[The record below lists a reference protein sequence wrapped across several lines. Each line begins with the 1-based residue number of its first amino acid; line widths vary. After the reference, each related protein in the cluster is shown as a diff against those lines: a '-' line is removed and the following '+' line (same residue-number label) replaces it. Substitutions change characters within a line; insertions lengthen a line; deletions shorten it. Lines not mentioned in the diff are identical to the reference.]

1 MIDSINIHDL
11 GVISQAEL
19 PLGPGLTA
27 VTGETGAGKT
37 MVVTALGLLLGQR
50 ADTTRVR
57 SGAEAAWVEGRF
69 QVDGI
74 SPVTDAVAELG
85 GFVEDG
91 SVILSRHVPA
101 QGSSK
106 AVVGGRAAPVAL
118 LQQIAG
124 HLVVVHGQSD
134 QVRLTGESAQRD
146 ALDRFGGRALTDTL
160 NAFQGVYGT
169 WKEASAK
176 LAQFESD
183 REWAQAEATRLKGA
197 LDLIDRVRPLAG
209 EDEELKA
216 LSERLQNTEELRT
229 QVNLAKQALSSDESG
244 PDATDVSSLVDQAIR
259 AVERVVGSDPTLQGV
274 LDQVKDIA
282 FRVGDAVVELSGYLT
297 ALDGDAA
304 MDLDQVMERRR
315 ELSDLTRQFGPTVDD
330 VLAFEQE
337 AATKLG
343 ELDRSDSAREEL
355 TAHVE
360 QLWEEVS
367 RTGNQLT
374 VLRQQAASDI
384 SQAVSF
390 ELQALAMPDARFVV
404 DVTPKSE
411 PTQFG
416 FDQVAFLLAP
426 HQGSDPRPLGKGAS
440 GGELSRVMLALEV
453 VIASADAVPTYIFDE
468 VDAGVGG
475 ASALEIGKRLQDL
488 SRHAQVI
495 VVTHLAQVACFANR
509 HVTVEKDRTGE
520 FTRSSV
526 RVLGEDERVR
536 ELARMLGGDPES
548 SSALDHAR
556 EMLDRA
562 SVSRHTEPV

>member
-1 MIDSINIHDL
+1 MIDSISIHDL

-57 SGAEAAWVEGRF
+57 SGADAAWVEGRF
-69 QVDGI
+69 HVNGI
-74 SPVTDAVAELG
+74 NPVTDAVSELG

-91 SVILSRHVPA
+91 SVILSRHVPS

-106 AVVGGRAAPVAL
+106 AVVGGRATPVAL
-118 LQQIAG
+118 LQQFAQ

-134 QVRLTGESAQRD
+134 QVRLTSESAQRD
-146 ALDRFGGRALTDTL
+146 ALDRFGGRALTDAL
-160 NAFQGVYGT
+160 QAFQAVYGT

-176 LAQFESD
+176 LAQFDSD
-183 REWAQAEATRLKGA
+183 REWASAEAARLKEA
-197 LDLIDRVRPLAG
+197 LDLIDQVRPVAG
-209 EDEELKA
+209 EDEELKS

-229 QVNLAKQALSSDESG
+229 QVNLAKQALSGDEAG
-244 PDATDVSSLVDQAIR
+244 PDGTDVSALVDQAIR
-259 AVERVVGSDPTLQGV
+259 AVERVVPSDASLQGV
-274 LDQVKDIA
+274 LDQMKDVG
-282 FRVGDAVVELSGYLT
+282 FRVGDIVVELSGYLT

-315 ELSDLTRQFGPTVDD
+315 ALSDLTRQFGPTVAD
-330 VLAFEQE
+330 VLAFEEE
-337 AATKLG
+337 AATKLN

-355 TAHVE
+355 LIEVGR
-360 QLWEEVS
+360 LWEGVS
-367 RTGNQLT
+367 QTGNHLT
-374 VLRQQAASDI
+374 VLRQQAASEI
-384 SQAVSF
+384 SRAVSF

-404 DVTPKSE
+404 ELTPKSE

-488 SRHAQVI
+488 ARHAQVI

-520 FTRSSV
+520 FTQSSV
-526 RVLGEDERVR
+526 RVVADEERVR
-536 ELARMLGGDPES
+536 ELARMLGGDPDS

-562 SVSRHTEPV
+562 SVSRHR

>member
-1 MIDSINIHDL
+1 
-11 GVISQAEL
+11 
-19 PLGPGLTA
+19 
-27 VTGETGAGKT
+27 
-37 MVVTALGLLLGQR
+37 
-50 ADTTRVR
+50 
-57 SGAEAAWVEGRF
+57 VEGRF

-74 SPVTDAVAELG
+74 SPVTGAVDELG

-91 SVILSRHVPA
+91 SVILSRHVPS

-118 LQQIAG
+118 LQQIAE

-134 QVRLTGESAQRD
+134 QVRLTSESAQRE

-160 NAFQGVYGT
+160 HAFQSVYGT

-183 REWAQAEATRLKGA
+183 REWAQAEATRLKEA
-197 LDLIDRVRPLAG
+197 LDLIDRVRPVAG

-244 PDATDVSSLVDQAIR
+244 PDATDVSSLIDQAIR

-274 LDQVKDIA
+274 LDQVKDVA

-315 ELSDLTRQFGPTVDD
+315 ELSDLSRQFGPTVDD

-343 ELDRSDSAREEL
+343 ELDRSDTARDEL
-355 TAHVE
+355 MAEVE
-360 QLWEEVS
+360 GLWEEVS

-488 SRHAQVI
+488 ARHAQVI

-526 RVLGEDERVR
+526 RVLSEDERVR

-548 SSALDHAR
+548 PSALDHAR

-562 SVSRHTEPV
+562 TVSRHTEPV